1 MNTYSSGEWISDWK
15 LRNWIHTV
23 VGNENKWVCV
33 WLCTRIVCYL
43 PQGNKCHNKSWWGKY
58 AIIWLI
64 NLEGILGRP
73 STPLLT
79 SWDRVTRFPNLNS
92 PNCLLCNKNTFLQ
105 HFQILLWLQK
115 YTVWGLCKTK
125 KYISKSLVSQT
136 FFLPILLNFKLSGVV
151 YLGQSSIL
159 LSDIFFFNRNFFFF
173 MHFFIGFT
181 S

>member
-1 MNTYSSGEWISDWK
+1 MSVK
-15 LRNWIHTV
+15 
-23 VGNENKWVCV
+23 

-151 YLGQSSIL
+151 YLAKICFNL
-159 LSDIFFFNRNFFFF
+159 YDIFQCFLGGTKIYCLPFFTLTKVIKDFEGLWGLT
-173 MHFFIGFT
+173 IL
-181 S
+181 

>member
-1 MNTYSSGEWISDWK
+1 MSKERGNKSRKTRELIKIEMNTYSSWEWISEWK

-64 NLEGILGRP
+64 YSEGILQAKP

-79 SWDRVTRFPNLNS
+79 SWDRVTRFLS
-92 PNCLLCNKNTFLQ
+92 PNCWYITNAFYAKIPYFSTF
-105 HFQILLWLQK
+105 
-115 YTVWGLCKTK
+115 
-125 KYISKSLVSQT
+125 S
-136 FFLPILLNFKLSGVV
+136 NFVVIAEIHCSG
-151 YLGQSSIL
+151 S
-159 LSDIFFFNRNFFFF
+159 
-173 MHFFIGFT
+173 M
-181 S
+181 

>member
-79 SWDRVTRFPNLNS
+79 SWDRVTRFPNLNF

-115 YTVWGLCKTK
+115 YTVRGLCKTK
-125 KYISKSLVSQT
+125 KYLSLWCHKLFFYRFCSILSFQGLFILVNLQFYFLT
-136 FFLPILLNFKLSGVV
+136 FFF
-151 YLGQSSIL
+151 
-159 LSDIFFFNRNFFFF
+159 
-173 MHFFIGFT
+173 
-181 S
+181 